1 MNTIK
6 YQLCFFKQVFR
17 LYLSGKQGMTKTVA
31 IQHAV
36 NKTIKLKTDE
46 DEDENYNYFQK
57 GLTLF

>member
-1 MNTIK
+1 M
-6 YQLCFFKQVFR
+6 
-17 LYLSGKQGMTKTVA
+17 SGKQEMTKTVA

>member
-17 LYLSGKQGMTKTVA
+17 LYLSGKQEMTKTA
-31 IQHAV
+31 SIQHAV

-46 DEDENYNYFQK
+46 DEN
-57 GLTLF
+57 

>member
-17 LYLSGKQGMTKTVA
+17 LYLSGKQEMTKTA
-31 IQHAV
+31 SIQHAV

-46 DEDENYNYFQK
+46 DENYNYFQK
-57 GLTLF
+57 GPTLF